1 MKRIISLIICA
12 VVVLSLS
19 ACGEGNTKKDN
30 SNDVV
35 AQGAESNFEWDG
47 NLIVGLT
54 EEGCRAKELVIPERC
69 EGFGGSIFIGK
80 DNAVETVR
88 FLYKGIIIKHNKTEP
103 TYTKTS
109 LFLCEKRRFFMAR
122 TEKGVVATI

>member
-19 ACGEGNTKKDN
+19 ACGERNTKKDN

-80 DNAVETVR
+80 DNAVETVS
-88 FLYKGIIIKHNKTEP
+88 FSNNNDISLNGVFAGAKKNKIGDITN
-103 TYTKTS
+103 
-109 LFLCEKRRFFMAR
+109 RAH
-122 TEKGVVATI
+122 

>member
-1 MKRIISLIICA
+1 MRCRRIKSLG
-12 VVVLSLS
+12 LRR
-19 ACGEGNTKKDN
+19 GKHKKDN

-35 AQGAESNFEWDG
+35 VQGAESNFEWDG

-80 DNAVETVR
+80 DNAVETVS
-88 FLYKGIIIKHNKTEP
+88 FSNNNDISLNGVFAGAKNKIGDITN
-103 TYTKTS
+103 
-109 LFLCEKRRFFMAR
+109 RAH
-122 TEKGVVATI
+122 